1 MKSVHALCSL
11 QKSWVQKYC
20 ALYNNSRHGVKRLE
34 IYDSEETFSR
44 HAQRKILTLE
54 DCIKVVP
61 ALQKHQTNVF
71 EVQTRTQDLQFSA
84 YSFGEM
90 TEWMEALQTVAF
102 GRIPAMGSLKE
113 GMGFIQENHLYSSLE
128 ARK

>member
-71 EVQTRTQDLQFSA
+71 EVSILTPGEGGGVHIRIYFC
-84 YSFGEM
+84 SFLLRFKPG
-90 TEWMEALQTVAF
+90 
-102 GRIPAMGSLKE
+102 LKICN
-113 GMGFIQENHLYSSLE
+113 FQPTLL
-128 ARK
+128 AR